1 MNDQSV
7 FKSDVANV
15 QYGDVAKQPKFEVAS
30 LAADGQTVLTAV
42 AKPPKGHKYAVMLVG
57 VMAKDDNPLD
67 FDLDAALAE
76 LGYLRADDVRAL
88 RDAVDEPDDMDRF
101 WIGLGEL
108 LGDVQPNPEPEM
120 PETTEDAAE

>member
-1 MNDQSV
+1 MTDQSV

-30 LAADGQTVLTAV
+30 LAADGETILTAV

-57 VMAKDDNPLD
+57 VMHKDDNPMD

-76 LGYLRADDVRAL
+76 LGYIRTDDVRAL

-101 WIGLGEL
+101 WAGLCEL
-108 LGDVQPNPEPEM
+108 LGETQPNPEPEM
-120 PETTEDAAE
+120 PETTEDTAE